1 MNLEKAKVTT
11 VVVCAAVIL
20 AMLGVAWWHMETT
33 RQQIFENNAL
43 ISAKSYANTFVS
55 LRTFYT
61 REVVSRLP
69 QNRVTVSHDY
79 KNIDHAIPLPAT
91 LTIQL
96 AEEISLQSEGFSA
109 RLYSNY
115 PFPWRSESSK
125 LDEFQR
131 RAIQKL
137 SDSNDEAYYEFEKS
151 PNGGYLR
158 YATADIMRP
167 ACVACHNSH
176 PQSPKRDWK
185 VGDLVGVLEISMP
198 MRVSTNTIMD
208 TYDYLII
215 CFIIGGI
222 IMLTTVIWAMG
233 RKTAN

>member
-1 MNLEKAKVTT
+1 MNLEQAKVTT
-11 VVVCAAVIL
+11 LVVCAAVIL
-20 AMLGVAWWHMETT
+20 TMLGVAWWHMETT

-43 ISAKSYANTFVS
+43 TSARSYANTFVS

-61 REVVSRLP
+61 REVVSRVP
-69 QNRVTVSHDY
+69 QNSVTVSHDY
-79 KNIDHAIPLPAT
+79 KNIVHAIPLPAT

-115 PFPWRSESSK
+115 PFPWRSESST
-125 LDEFQR
+125 LDGFEK
-131 RAIQKL
+131 RAIQQL
-137 SDSNDEAYYEFEKS
+137 SDSPGEPYYEFDKS
-151 PNGGYLR
+151 PDGGYLR

-167 ACVACHNSH
+167 ACVTCHNKH

-185 VGDLVGVLEISMP
+185 VGDLVGVLEISIP
-198 MRVSTNTIMD
+198 MCVSMKTIMD
-208 TYDYLII
+208 AFDYLLV

-222 IMLTTVIWAMG
+222 IMLTTVIWVLG
-233 RKTAN
+233 RK

>member
-1 MNLEKAKVTT
+1 VNLEQAKVTT
-11 VVVCAAVIL
+11 LVVCAAVIL
-20 AMLGVAWWHMETT
+20 TMLGVAWWHMETT

-43 ISAKSYANTFVS
+43 TSARSYANTFVS

-61 REVVSRLP
+61 REVVSRVP
-69 QNRVTVSHDY
+69 QNSVTVSHDY
-79 KNIDHAIPLPAT
+79 KNIVDAIPLPAT

-115 PFPWRSESSK
+115 PFPWRSESST
-125 LDEFQR
+125 LDGFEK
-131 RAIQKL
+131 RAIQQL
-137 SDSNDEAYYEFEKS
+137 SDSPDEPYYEFDKS
-151 PNGGYLR
+151 PDGGYLR

-167 ACVACHNSH
+167 ACVACHNTH
-176 PQSPKRDWK
+176 PQSPKRDWE

-198 MRVSTNTIMD
+198 MRVSMNTILD

-233 RKTAN
+233 RK